1 MGVLV
6 PAGLNEFCRGTA
18 VVTGFVP
25 VAAGATLPLF
35 VGAGATLTTLWTG
48 TPASFGSVFVFKLTP
63 PLVDVVTVSFFL
75 GAASVRVLFERVLLD
90 IVDGWLLV
98 LFAGVAA
105 FCAEA
110 PELLA
115 LCVTFAFVAGE
126 EPSLLSTSGAVFRAS
141 GDALRAF
148 AAVAAPAAVAA
159 GATPCAEGAEVLL
172 ALAFVETS
180 FCVLAA
186 AAGAELLLDLEFVET
201 SFCVLAAAAGAELL
215 LDLAFVERSLCVLA
229 ASISS
234 SILTVFDVGAIAA
247 APVLAVVCFLGTFI
261 AGPNDEAVLFV
272 SSNSFLGNSN
282 LESATSVAV
291 PFTAVV
297 LGLAEGIRAG
307 TFVGAAV
314 SLPERS
320 VVLLLVTSLEAK
332 GTPLFVEL
340 SPTWAPLV
348 ALTVGDVF
356 CFVFVSSTTGVD
368 ACALFLAKGAMLVVF
383 AGAWLAGAAVRTVLV
398 ATFVAVS
405 FFAMIFAAA
414 AWFVFPLPFS
424 AIFALLVPSS
434 FLVIPF
440 CFDVVSSFFC
450 ASSSELPRTS
460 EIDHSSSGF
469 PWTRTS
475 RLSAD
480 LCSIW
485 SRCIRTFAEQE
496 WELWAPEQLLLVS
509 PAGEAAAARV
519 HWP

>member
-172 ALAFVETS
+172 ALA
-180 FCVLAA
+180 
-186 AAGAELLLDLEFVET
+186 FVET

>member
-6 PAGLNEFCRGTA
+6 PAGLTEFCRGTA

-186 AAGAELLLDLEFVET
+186 AAGAELLLDLEFVE
-201 SFCVLAAAAGAELL
+201 
-215 LDLAFVERSLCVLA
+215 RSLCVLA

-307 TFVGAAV
+307 TFVGAAA

-320 VVLLLVTSLEAK
+320 VVLLLVTSLEAE

-348 ALTVGDVF
+348 ALTVGAVF

-424 AIFALLVPSS
+424 AIFALLVPGDPSS